1 VYIWSDWLQRVKEAK
16 YTVKCFHSK
25 LSSLLTRYIIMR
37 LKLLLYVWILLL
49 AACQSAPE
57 TGQEAAKVAAETLS
71 SVPEQ
76 TVQKPLPPPPP
87 DYDTTKWTE
96 VARLDSSIFIDMK
109 YATAENF
116 VEEKMYDCSRCFL
129 RPEVA
134 KAVVRVHEQLQ
145 ERDLGLKMLDCFR
158 PRPIQWKLWEKV
170 PDPRYVADP
179 RKGSMHNRG
188 AAVDLTLVN
197 AQGEA
202 LEMGT
207 PYDFFGPEAHPSYTN
222 LPDSVLANRATL
234 RDAML
239 SEGFQPI
246 TTEWWHFSLGGKN
259 YALSDMLWKC
269 Y

>member
-1 VYIWSDWLQRVKEAK
+1 
-16 YTVKCFHSK
+16 
-25 LSSLLTRYIIMR
+25 MR

>member
-1 VYIWSDWLQRVKEAK
+1 
-16 YTVKCFHSK
+16 
-25 LSSLLTRYIIMR
+25 MR
-37 LKLLLYVWILLL
+37 FKLLFYVWVLLL

-57 TGQEAAKVAAETLS
+57 TGQEPAKVASETLS
-71 SVPEQ
+71 SGPEQ
-76 TVQKPLPPPPP
+76 TAQKPLPPPPP

-96 VARLDSSIFIDMK
+96 VARLDSSILIDMK

-145 ERDLGLKMLDCFR
+145 EQDLGLKMLDCFR

-197 AQGEA
+197 AQGEE

-207 PYDFFGPEAHPSYTN
+207 PYDFFGPEAQPSYTN

-239 SEGFQPI
+239 SEDFQPI